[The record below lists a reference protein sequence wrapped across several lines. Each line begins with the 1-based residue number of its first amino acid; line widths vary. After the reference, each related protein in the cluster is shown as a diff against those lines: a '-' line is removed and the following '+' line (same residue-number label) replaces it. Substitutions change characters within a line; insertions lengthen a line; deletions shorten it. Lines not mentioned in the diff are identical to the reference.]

1 MKREAYFDNLQCR
14 RSLNFI
20 DMLKSLQDQ
29 FDSLDFIAET
39 DRAKEEMEA
48 YEEYYLEDPD
58 DHPHNINDSP

>member
-1 MKREAYFDNLQCR
+1 
-14 RSLNFI
+14 
-20 DMLKSLQDQ
+20 MLKSLQDQ

-58 DHPHNINDSP
+58 DHSHNINDSP